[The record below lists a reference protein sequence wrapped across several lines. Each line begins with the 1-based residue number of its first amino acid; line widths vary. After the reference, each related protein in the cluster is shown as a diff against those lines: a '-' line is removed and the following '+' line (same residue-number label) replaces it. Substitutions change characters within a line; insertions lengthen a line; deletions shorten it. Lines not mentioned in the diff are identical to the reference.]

1 MNKQEHC
8 VLKLPLQNLQ
18 SSLEIKQ
25 TDGKIH
31 VFDPL
36 RKKYLVMQPE
46 EMVRQLIIQYLNKYH
61 HYPYARMA
69 AERALEI
76 NGKMKRFDLIVFD
89 RQAKP
94 WLLVECKSFEI
105 QLNDKAAL
113 QAAEYNHLLN
123 CPYLMLS
130 NGIDSFVCRIDFEN
144 KTTTFLNELPTLE

>member
-1 MNKQEHC
+1 MNHIY
-8 VLKLPLQNLQ
+8 LK
-18 SSLEIKQ
+18 
-25 TDGKIH
+25 
-31 VFDPL
+31 
-36 RKKYLVMQPE
+36 
-46 EMVRQLIIQYLNKYH
+46 
-61 HYPYARMA
+61 
-69 AERALEI
+69 I